1 MQPAFISLCFR
12 SPFGSLGG
20 ALSTFDPVFLSSI
33 MIQNLAAID
42 EIFELEDI
50 DHYIL
55 GNALDANFG
64 ANLIHRVVQKSALPN
79 NIPRTQIHQGLLTG
93 FKVLEVAL
101 SFLAPTN
108 RIILCQT
115 VEQMSSQPDYIPN
128 KRMRNGASISDVPT
142 VDGLMRDGYYN
153 DPPNRLTPFISEE
166 TGQQYGL
173 DLTQCNAWANYS
185 ANQYLQAFESKEIQ
199 KEISP
204 IVFPGNEGAV
214 RYMYRDQ
221 ESTRYHTKQI
231 DTLTP
236 TMGEAGMLTNA
247 SIAGS
252 ADGSAIM
259 IVADEK
265 GLMRSGLI
273 PLVRVVAY
281 DQSYSSGG
289 DYIKAGVQS
298 IHNCLTKAQL
308 SIDDIDI
315 IEIHEDTAVTP
326 MILKQLVGI
335 EQPINRYGGSLAI
348 GNPLSVTGQR
358 LISTVCN
365 QLRSTGGKYGLA
377 HMTDPSGMSGTVIF
391 ERT

>member
-33 MIQNLAAID
+33 MIQNLANID

-64 ANLIHRVVQKSALPN
+64 ANLIHRIVQKSALPN
-79 NIPRTQIHQGLLTG
+79 HIPRTQIHQGLLTG
-93 FKVLEVAL
+93 FKVMEVAL

-185 ANQYLQAFESKEIQ
+185 ATQCLQAFESKEIQ

-204 IVFPGNEGAV
+204 IVFPSNEGAV

-221 ESTRYHTKQI
+221 ESTRYDTAEI
-231 DTLTP
+231 DNLTP

-259 IVADEK
+259 IIADEK

-273 PLVRVVAY
+273 PLARIVAY
-281 DQSYSSGG
+281 DQSYASGG

-298 IHNCLTKAQL
+298 IQNCLATAQL
-308 SIDDIDI
+308 SIHS
-315 IEIHEDTAVTP
+315 IE
-326 MILKQLVGI
+326 
-335 EQPINRYGGSLAI
+335 
-348 GNPLSVTGQR
+348 
-358 LISTVCN
+358 LI
-365 QLRSTGGKYGLA
+365 
-377 HMTDPSGMSGTVIF
+377 
-391 ERT
+391 